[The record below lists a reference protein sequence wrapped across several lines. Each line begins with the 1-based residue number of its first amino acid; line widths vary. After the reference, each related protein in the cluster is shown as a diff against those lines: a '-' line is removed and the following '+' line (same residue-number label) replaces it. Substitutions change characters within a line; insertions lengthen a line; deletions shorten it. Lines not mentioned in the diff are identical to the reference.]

1 VAFRPERL
9 QVTSVVGERL
19 AWPSGPLRGIT
30 VLRKAKIE
38 PSRGCFP
45 IVVAR
50 ESRPV
55 CVPRVAS
62 RIHLREGPMMSTHR
76 ARSFLATASCLL
88 AAGNAVAQQPT
99 AALSAPTPVE
109 YGDPILLNGAASQAA
124 VGRSLTSWRWTR
136 LAGGPGGGTLGINQ
150 EVTTQ
155 IATFTVESPASS
167 PLGPGVHHFQLV
179 VTDDAGYA
187 SAPAA
192 VEVLVRDS
200 RAPVAVLGGPSSV
213 PQTSPIAL
221 DGSGSYDH
229 APGQIRRW
237 LWLHA
242 AGSGGAAPA
251 NQVIETD
258 VSTFTV
264 QANPPFESGLHRFR
278 LVVVDQAGNESPPVE
293 HAVTVT
299 AVDQTPPTAV
309 LTAPGV
315 VEYGDPIV
323 LSGADSSDPA
333 PGGVVRWRWVRLAGG
348 GGTLGVNEEI
358 ESDTAALSLPSPT
371 GSPLSLG
378 VHSFRLVVVDA
389 AGNLSQPATADVLVR
404 DSRAPVASLTAPR
417 TVQPDERFVLDG
429 GRSSDH
435 PPGRVVLWTFTR
447 LSGSGG
453 DLRVG
458 EPVTTET
465 PSLTIT
471 PDRRSPH
478 TPGEHRFRLVVTDG
492 AGNQSAPVEV
502 SVQVR

>member
-1 VAFRPERL
+1 
-9 QVTSVVGERL
+9 
-19 AWPSGPLRGIT
+19 
-30 VLRKAKIE
+30 
-38 PSRGCFP
+38 
-45 IVVAR
+45 
-50 ESRPV
+50 
-55 CVPRVAS
+55 
-62 RIHLREGPMMSTHR
+62 MSTHR
-76 ARSFLATASCLL
+76 ARLFLATAACLL
-88 AAGNAVAQQPT
+88 AAGTAAAQQPT
-99 AALSAPTPVE
+99 VALSAPAPVE
-109 YGDPILLNGAASQAA
+109 YGDPILLNGAASQA
-124 VGRSLTSWRWTR
+124 VDGRSLISWRWTR
-136 LAGGPGGGTLGINQ
+136 LEGGPGGGTLEINQ

-155 IATFTVESPASS
+155 TATFTVASPASS
-167 PLGPGVHHFQLV
+167 PLENGVHRFQLV
-179 VTDDAGYA
+179 VTDDAGFA
-187 SAPAA
+187 SPPAT
-192 VEVLVRDS
+192 VDVLVRDS
-200 RAPVAVLGGPSSV
+200 RAPVAVPGGPSSV
-213 PQTSPIAL
+213 PQTAPIAL

-229 APGQIRRW
+229 APGQVKRW

-242 AGSGGAAPA
+242 AGYGGAAPL
-251 NQVIETD
+251 NQVIETE
-258 VSTFTV
+258 VPTFTV
-264 QANPPFESGLHRFR
+264 QPNPHFEPGLHRFR

-309 LTAPGV
+309 LTAPAV

-333 PGGVVRWRWVRLAGG
+333 PGSVVRWQWVRLGGG
-348 GGTLGVNEEI
+348 GGTMGVNEEI
-358 ESDTAALSLPSPT
+358 QSDTPALSLPSPS

-389 AGNLSQPATADVLVR
+389 AGNVSPPATADVLVR

-417 TVQPDERFVLDG
+417 TVQPDERLVLDG

-435 PPGRVVLWTFTR
+435 PPGKIVLWTFTR

-465 PSLTIT
+465 PSLTIM